1 MKTSIYIA
9 IDGNIGAGKSS
20 LVRLLKYILKARVL
34 EEPVEENPFLEAF
47 YKDPEKFAFHNQLY
61 FLVAR
66 YKQLISI
73 TQLSFFYN
81 YYLTDY
87 LFYRDRIFAEL
98 TLSKHELNLYYSLY
112 NIVEKEVPIP
122 DYVVYLKAD
131 IDTLVK
137 RIKLRNR
144 SFEQDISKDY
154 LLKLNDYYNEFYTKY
169 DKSPLLILD
178 VSNIDFVNNENDQEK
193 VLKEVLSFIEY
204 E

>member
-1 MKTSIYIA
+1 VKTSIYIA

>member
-144 SFEQDISKDY
+144 SFEQNISKDY